1 MYDGFSQGVLS
12 KGTVPVAVGGGGE
25 GAVIVRVLLI
35 VKRVVLERVAP
46 PQHGLGVPQRF
57 IPSPRL

>member
-25 GAVIVRVLLI
+25 GAVIVRILLVI
-35 VKRVVLERVAP
+35 KWVVLERVTP
-46 PQHGLGVPQRF
+46 PQHGLGVPRRF
-57 IPSPRL
+57 SPTPRL